1 MSGTK
6 SKVLQALGSSYR
18 GHKKT
23 LKLNKKGGEKNETN
37 YQANQRQW

>member
-6 SKVLQALGSSYR
+6 SKVLRALRSSYR

-23 LKLNKKGGEKNETN
+23 LKLNKKGEKNEGNNST
-37 YQANQRQW
+37 RK